1 MKLKKFSGGIMKDN
15 LNNDVVVNADAFAI
29 ATQMYVR
36 MRRVSGRVIDVIRT
50 YALLFI
56 DSLW

>member
-1 MKLKKFSGGIMKDN
+1 MKDN